1 VTLAWTEDHYGRA
14 PSVGDNAN
22 ASTVRSA
29 TARVGGP
36 VSAAREVA
44 AHRTYHLSTPAVAAA
59 GGRVVLAWGL
69 DAIRH
74 EFGVQAAIGPAG
86 RPGPPQTVVAE
97 RQQRDY
103 YRSPAAITVALD
115 PDGAATVLYEE
126 PVEGAT
132 GRSGRGSWRPSVR
145 WLIPRSPY
153 GRAGPIH
160 ALRGAGSPPGCHP
173 TRPGN
178 QPASPPPCGE
188 GGWGRSRPAHRR
200 ARRPRNQP
208 SSAPRGRA
216 GTRRLRPG
224 GRGRRARPRPSPSA
238 ARRAGG
244 GPRRTRG
251 VRSRARPGR
260 RRRGRRR

>member
-1 VTLAWTEDHYGRA
+1 VRALSRAAGRAFGAVQAVATTPEYIGEIRIAADEDSRVTLAWTEDHYGRA

-132 GRSGRGSWRPSVR
+132 GRSGRGSWRPRVR

-153 GRAGPIH
+153 GRGGTDSRAPRRRIATRMPSH
-160 ALRGAGSPPGCHP
+160 PPG
-173 TRPGN
+173 
-178 QPASPPPCGE
+178 QPARLPSAVR
-188 GGWGRSRPAHRR
+188 GGWVGQITAR
-200 ARRPRNQP
+200 AQ
-208 SSAPRGRA
+208 A
-216 GTRRLRPG
+216 GT
-224 GRGRRARPRPSPSA
+224 A
-238 ARRAGG
+238 AAE
-244 GPRRTRG
+244 PTI
-251 VRSRARPGR
+251 
-260 RRRGRRR
+260 